1 MIPPPAIPPPEIPP
15 TVDSTEAVP
24 FTGSRDGFLE
34 WRLDMSGDL
43 EPGCDQGGA
52 IDGPSRLRDRILVI
66 SNGNGGALI
75 VLGIIAGRART
86 TERALAYYQM
96 LVERGW
102 YGVVLWQV
110 FNEQCH
116 QDIDKF
122 MELLA

>member
-1 MIPPPAIPPPEIPP
+1 MPP
-15 TVDSTEAVP
+15 TVGEPEAVP
-24 FTGSRDGFLE
+24 FTGSHNGFLE

-43 EPGCDQGGA
+43 EPDCDQGGA
-52 IDGPSRLRDRILVI
+52 SNGPSRWRDRILVI

-75 VLGIIAGRART
+75 VLGIIAGRAGT

-110 FNEQCH
+110 FNEQCN

-122 MELLA
+122 MELLV

>member
-1 MIPPPAIPPPEIPP
+1 M
-15 TVDSTEAVP
+15 TGDSTQGDS
-24 FTGSRDGFLE
+24 TQ
-34 WRLDMSGDL
+34 GDL
-43 EPGCDQGGA
+43 AHGSNQSGNTYW
-52 IDGPSRLRDRILVI
+52 RDRVLVI

-75 VLGIIAGRART
+75 VLGVIAGKAGT
-86 TERALAYYQM
+86 TEKALAYYQM

-110 FNEQCH
+110 FTEQCR